1 MVRVM
6 QRSNSIFS
14 VVHLMYNSC
23 SRIKSLALNTLSL
36 TKIFYIPKVHFLK
49 FFASAVYKIF

>member
-1 MVRVM
+1 MVRLV

-23 SRIKSLALNTLSL
+23 SRLKSMGVDTLPFA
-36 TKIFYIPKVHFLK
+36 KIVYIPKVHFLK
-49 FFASAVYKIF
+49 VFAVCRIS

>member
-6 QRSNSIFS
+6 QRSNSIFC

-23 SRIKSLALNTLSL
+23 SRIKILALNTLPL

-49 FFASAVYKIF
+49 VFESAMYRIY

>member
-6 QRSNSIFS
+6 QRSNSIFT

-23 SRIKSLALNTLSL
+23 SRLKCLALDTLPL
-36 TKIFYIPKVHFLK
+36 AKMFYIPKVHFLK
-49 FFASAVYKIF
+49 VFASAVYRIY